1 MAIRNKKN
9 DLDSKKK
16 KNLICYNRKKYS
28 NFAGV

>member
-9 DLDSKKK
+9 DLYSKK